1 MTEMKLGRFEVLRE
15 IGKGAMGVVYL
26 AHDPRIDRK
35 IAIKMISIPPGVSAE
50 EAREAR
56 HRFVREAQAA
66 GKLAHPNIITIYD
79 VVEDPQRT
87 YIAMEYIDGV
97 TLEAFTRPG
106 SLLPLSKVLSVI
118 TQACSALDYA
128 HKSQVIHRDIKP
140 ANLMLVK
147 GDLLKVT
154 DFGLAKKPDANL
166 TQAGVLI
173 GTPNYMSPEQ
183 ISGKP
188 MDGRSDF
195 FSLGVVLYELITGER
210 PFGGDTISTII
221 YRILYDEPRP
231 PRIVNEKLPP
241 AFDQLL
247 KRALAKEPA
256 DRFQSGAE
264 FADALSN
271 YSTYHLKRP
280 VTTGA
285 PTLRVGREESGP
297 TVLRP
302 RERSRAYPRSVPAR
316 SFPLFAGQPLKV
328 AACVLLAI
336 AGLVMFPRRVHEV
349 DQSDLRAARS
359 TEARGRDVQAGFSAP
374 FGAPAVPQAKLPSS
388 GREARIQ
395 VDAGTELFF
404 DNKRLSQPLL
414 RLSESDEKEHQLLAV
429 QGCRQ
434 RSTLVTLR
442 DFKDDYDLRELEP
455 AQGTVSLETIP
466 AGATVILDGKVVGD
480 KTPTAIPI
488 QTCEKH
494 SLRFV
499 LKDYR
504 EKRFDFAEDAPLSRI
519 SGDLG
524 FDPKTGKQI
533 QIVLEKIPMGIAR
546 LEPAPPFALE
556 ATIVTPEGKSL
567 SPEVKNGALSLPEGK
582 HQLQL
587 VSEKVRFKRSIE
599 VEIVGD
605 GTRTIRVEWPAL
617 GKLSVQA
624 EPSNC
629 KVYVDGIFLDNPPVF
644 EHPLVAGEHEIKVV
658 PESDP
663 DKQQARKITIE
674 SGLTRLEKFTF

>member
-1 MTEMKLGRFEVLRE
+1 MTGMKLGRFEVLRE

-35 IAIKMISIPPGVSAE
+35 IAIKMISIPPGVSVE

-97 TLEAFTRPG
+97 TLEAYTKPG
-106 SLLPLSKVLSVI
+106 ALLPLSRVLSVI
-118 TQACSALDYA
+118 SQACSALDYA

-147 GDLLKVT
+147 GDLLKIT

-195 FSLGVVLYELITGER
+195 FSLGVVLYELVTGER

-231 PRIVNEKLPP
+231 PRIINEMLPP
-241 AFDQLL
+241 AFDQIL

-280 VTTGA
+280 VSVGS
-285 PTLRVGREESGP
+285 PTLKVGREEAGSG
-297 TVLRP
+297 VLRP
-302 RERSRAYPRSVPAR
+302 RERARSYPRSAPAT

-328 AACVLLAI
+328 AACILLAV
-336 AGLVMFPRRVHEV
+336 AGLVIFPRRVHEI
-349 DQSDLRAARS
+349 DQTDLQAKRSPEARS
-359 TEARGRDVQAGFSAP
+359 EATQAGFSVP
-374 FGAPAVPQAKLPSS
+374 GLGAPAVPQAKLPSS

-395 VDAGTELFF
+395 ADEGTVLYL
-404 DNKRLSQPLL
+404 DGNRLPRPLL
-414 RLSESDEKEHQLLAV
+414 RLSESDETEHQLLAV

-442 DFKDDYDLRELEP
+442 DFKDDYDMRTLDP
-455 AQGTVSLETIP
+455 AQGTVKIN
-466 AGATVILDGKVVGD
+466 TVPSKAQVFLDGKPLPGS
-480 KTPTAIPI
+480 TPLDLPI

-494 SLRFV
+494 VVKV
-499 LKDYR
+499 LLKGYR
-504 EKRFDFAEDAPLSRI
+504 EARFEFGEDDPLSRI

-524 FDPKTGKQI
+524 QI
-533 QIVLEKIPMGIAR
+533 ALEKIPIGTAR
-546 LEPAPPFALE
+546 LEPAPPFPIQ
-556 ATIVTPEGKSL
+556 ATLLSSEEGQPKEL
-567 SPEVKNGALSLPEGK
+567 EVKNGALSLPEGK
-582 HQLQL
+582 HRLQIGN
-587 VSEKVRFKRSIE
+587 EKVRFKRSME
-599 VEIVGD
+599 VEVVGD
-605 GTRTIRVEWPAL
+605 ETRSIRVDWPAL

-629 KVYVDGIFLDNPPVF
+629 KVYVDGIYLDSPPIF
-644 EHPLVAGEHEIKVV
+644 DHPLVVGEHVILVV
-658 PESDP
+658 PEENA
-663 DKQQARKITIE
+663 DKQQDRKITIE
-674 SGLTRLEKFTF
+674 SGVTRLEKFTF

>member
-1 MTEMKLGRFEVLRE
+1 MKLGRFEVLRE

-35 IAIKMISIPPGVSAE
+35 IAIKMIQIPPGVSEE

-97 TLEAFTRPG
+97 TLETFTKPG
-106 SLLPLSKVLSVI
+106 SLLPLATVLSVI

-140 ANLMLVK
+140 ANLMLMK

-195 FSLGVVLYELITGER
+195 FSLGVVLYELLTGER

-241 AFDQLL
+241 AFDQIL

-264 FADALSN
+264 FAEALSN
-271 YSTYHLKRP
+271 YSTYHFKRP
-280 VTTGA
+280 VSTAA

-302 RERSRAYPRSVPAR
+302 RDRSRAYPRSVPAP
-316 SFPLFAGQPLKV
+316 SFPLFAGQPLKI
-328 AACVLLAI
+328 AACVLLAMV
-336 AGLVMFPRRVHEV
+336 GLVLFPRRVHEI
-349 DQSDLRAARS
+349 DQSELRAARS
-359 TEARGRDVQAGFSAP
+359 PEARVEAAQAGFSTP

-395 VDAGTELFF
+395 VAEGTELFL
-404 DNKRLSQPLL
+404 DGELLSKPLL

-442 DFKDDYDLRELEP
+442 DFKDDYDLRSLEP
-455 AQGTVSLETIP
+455 AQGTVNIATDP
-466 AGATVILDGKVVGD
+466 PNATVILDGKPAG
-480 KTPTAIPI
+480 KTPTAVPI
-488 QTCEKH
+488 ETCEKH
-494 SLRFV
+494 SLRLV

-504 EKRFDFAEDAPLSRI
+504 EKRFEFAEDAPLSKI
-519 SGDLG
+519 SADLG
-524 FDPKTGKQI
+524 FDHKKNKQLSI
-533 QIVLEKIPMGIAR
+533 ALEKIPMGVAR
-546 LEPAPPFALE
+546 LEPPPPFPME
-556 ATIVTPEGKSL
+556 ATFVSAEGKSM
-567 SPEVKNGALSLPEGK
+567 SPDIKNGELSLPEGK
-582 HQLQL
+582 LQLQL
-587 VSEKVRFKRSIE
+587 VNEKVRFKRSIE
-599 VEIVGD
+599 VEIVG
-605 GTRTIRVEWPAL
+605 GETRSVRVEWPSL

-644 EHPLVAGEHEIKVV
+644 EHPLVAGEHEILVV
-658 PESDP
+658 PETDH
-663 DKQQARKITIE
+663 DQKQARKITIE

>member
-1 MTEMKLGRFEVLRE
+1 MGDDERVVQLPADQRTE
-15 IGKGAMGVVYL
+15 
-26 AHDPRIDRK
+26 DRD
-35 IAIKMISIPPGVSAE
+35 
-50 EAREAR
+50 
-56 HRFVREAQAA
+56 
-66 GKLAHPNIITIYD
+66 ITIYD

-97 TLEAFTRPG
+97 TLETFTKPG

-195 FSLGVVLYELITGER
+195 FSLGVVLYELLTGER

-241 AFDQLL
+241 AFDQIL

-280 VTTGA
+280 VSTGA
-285 PTLRVGREESGP
+285 PTLRVGREEGP

-302 RERSRAYPRSVPAR
+302 RDRARAYPRSVPAP
-316 SFPLFAGQPLKV
+316 SIPLFAGQPLKI

-336 AGLVMFPRRVHEV
+336 AGLVMFPRRVHEI
-349 DQSDLRAARS
+349 DQSELRAARS
-359 TEARGRDVQAGFSAP
+359 PDARSEAAQAGFSTP
-374 FGAPAVPQAKLPSS
+374 FGAPVAAPQAKYPST
-388 GREARIQ
+388 GPEARIQ
-395 VDAGTELFF
+395 VEAGTELYL
-404 DNKRLSQPLL
+404 DGNRLPRPLL
-414 RLSESDEKEHQLLAV
+414 KLPESDEKEYQLLAV
-429 QGCRQ
+429 KGCRQ

-442 DFKDDYDLRELEP
+442 DFKDDYDLRDLEP
-455 AQGTVSLETIP
+455 AQGTVRVESTP
-466 AGATVILDGKVVGD
+466 SGAAVILDGKPAG
-480 KTPTAIPI
+480 KTPTAVPI

-494 SLRFV
+494 SLRLV

-504 EKRFDFAEDAPLSRI
+504 EKRFEFAEDAPLSRI
-519 SGDLG
+519 SVDLG
-524 FDPKTGKQI
+524 FDPKKGKQI
-533 QIVLEKIPMGIAR
+533 PIDLEKIPMGIAQ
-546 LEPAPPFALE
+546 LEPPPPFPLE
-556 ATIVTPEGKSL
+556 ATFVSAEGKSM
-567 SPEVKNGALSLPEGK
+567 SPEVKDGALSLPEGK

-587 VSEKVRFKRSIE
+587 VNAKVRFKRTIE

-605 GTRTIRVEWPAL
+605 EARSVRVEWPSL

-658 PESDP
+658 PETDP
-663 DKQQARKITIE
+663 DHQQARKITIE